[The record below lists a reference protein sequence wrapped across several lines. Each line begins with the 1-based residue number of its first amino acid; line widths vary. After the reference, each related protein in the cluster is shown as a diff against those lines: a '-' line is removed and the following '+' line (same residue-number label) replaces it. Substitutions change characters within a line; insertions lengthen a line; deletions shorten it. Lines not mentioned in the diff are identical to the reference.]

1 MQAIN
6 QLLGPRKQELETPR
20 IPRNKSKK
28 TQQETDNIAEYLVNK
43 FQSPE
48 HRPLFLKVA
57 WRLERGTIDRH
68 VASAFELG
76 KNPRAYFIS
85 CVKKDKAYHA

>member
-6 QLLGPRKQELETPR
+6 HILGPRKQELETPR

-85 CVKKDKAYHA
+85 CVKKDKSYYA